1 MHDIEPYHKW
11 RDRYTAAEDEKSP
24 FFGRLYDEFI
34 FTQKIYNYF
43 IHPQWDAFGSQT
55 LYMKILFTD
64 YEQGFAIFEMMG
76 EWNDCLTNDIMFLK
90 RDVVDEMAPY
100 GIHKFIVICENVLN
114 FHGSDDCYYE
124 EWYEEVAD
132 AGGWICFLNTHD
144 HVEVEMKE
152 TQLHPF
158 VNLGAPFKELNW
170 RALRPKVLF
179 KTVEA
184 MIGGEVPRFLP

>member
-1 MHDIEPYHKW
+1 MD
-11 RDRYTAAEDEKSP
+11 
-24 FFGRLYDEFI
+24 
-34 FTQKIYNYF
+34 F

-90 RDVVDEMAPY
+90 RDVVDEMAPH
-100 GIHKFIVICENVLN
+100 GIRKFMVICENVLN

-124 EWYEEVAD
+124 EWYEEVSD
-132 AGGWICFLNTHD
+132 AGGWVCFLNTLD

-152 TQLHPF
+152 TQLHSF
-158 VNLGAPFKELNW
+158 VNLGAPFNQLNW
-170 RALRPKVLF
+170 RALRSKTIKFQVAVLLNSL
-179 KTVEA
+179 K
-184 MIGGEVPRFLP
+184 